1 MKHILNKALLAIIVA
16 LMLVALTPTMLV
28 SAATA
33 LPDSTPQ
40 IITKRCYRNLLETAD
55 FLIVWEHNIPYGTP
69 PTDPVTET
77 FIWELIDSDG
87 VTVLGSTVGWPYE
100 DDGYNYQS
108 GSMYFDAAS
117 GLVWDPAISYT
128 LRLSGNPIAF
138 ASPPVYNYTIT
149 SGDYNPTIISADVR
163 AELALDVLLI
173 AADLDLQWGLPT
185 SLINDDETGQTLST
199 FGQAYF
205 RGAIYGLQALA
216 PDLFPLAV
224 TTIELTDRTWT
235 ETYVTLLE
243 NQYAGTWVATAKA
256 AGGTLFGVSDD
267 LLSVILMFGMVIGVF
282 VGNIML
288 TSDHWNATADVA
300 LILIIT
306 AKLSFYGLGYLGL
319 VAAMCVIYLGMRL
332 FKFPH

>member
-1 MKHILNKALLAIIVA
+1 MKHIVRKGLSIIVVS
-16 LMLVALTPTMLV
+16 LLLVAVTPVVPV
-28 SAATA
+28 SAATS

-40 IITKRCYRNLLETAD
+40 IITKRAYRNLLETAD

-69 PTDPVTET
+69 PTDPVTQT
-77 FIWELIDSDG
+77 FIWELIDSNG
-87 VTVLGSTVGWPYE
+87 VTVLGSTVGWAYE

-108 GSMYFDAAS
+108 GSMYFDAAA
-117 GLVWDPAISYT
+117 GLVWDPAVSYT

-138 ASPPVYNYTIT
+138 VTPPVYNYTVT
-149 SGDYNPTIISADVR
+149 SADYSPTTVPADVR
-163 AELALDVLLI
+163 TELALDVLLI
-173 AADLDLQWGLPT
+173 ATDLDLQWGLVT
-185 SLINDDETGQTLST
+185 SLIADDETGQTLST

-205 RGAIYGLQALA
+205 RGAIYGIQAMA

-224 TTIELTDRTWT
+224 AIIELTDRTWT
-235 ETYVTLLE
+235 DSYITTLE

-256 AGGTLFGVSDD
+256 AGGTLFGASSD
-267 LLSVILMFGMVIGVF
+267 LLSVIILFGMIAGVF

-288 TSDHWNATADVA
+288 TSDHWNAIVDVA
-300 LILIIT
+300 LILVIT

-319 VAAMCVIYLGMRL
+319 IAALAIIYLGMRL